1 MINAWLNLP
10 LPLMFAA
17 IAGVYGATAIF
28 LYWLCFGRQTR
39 RWMLTFNGAVAELFG
54 AIMVIFGILIGFV
67 AGDVWDSWR
76 QAVSAVESEGASLSM
91 LNELASASGLPTD
104 GIRRDI
110 RVYVAAVTE
119 KEWPS
124 MADNGTAA
132 PEARQALGALIKTVA
147 SMQHDPKDPNA
158 RFDGLLLDMALKVQ
172 SARAA
177 RLVLSAPGSESVK
190 WASVFVLALMGQI
203 SIAMLHLDKPRP
215 HIAAM
220 AILTTSI
227 VLIMFLIGASEG
239 PFQPPIYVSSDPIT
253 KVLQQVP
260 APGPPAP
267 QEPPAPEASAG
278 AKGI

>member
-1 MINAWLNLP
+1 MIDAWLNLP
-10 LPLMFAA
+10 LPLMFGA

-91 LNELASASGLPTD
+91 LSELASASGLPTD

-110 RVYVAAVTE
+110 RVYVAAVAE

-147 SMQHDPKDPNA
+147 SMQHDPKRSQRQIRWP
-158 RFDGLLLDMALKVQ
+158 
-172 SARAA
+172 AA
-177 RLVLSAPGSESVK
+177 RYGAEGSERAGRPTCAQRPQFGKHQMGVCFRSCADGPDQHRHV
-190 WASVFVLALMGQI
+190 AS
-203 SIAMLHLDKPRP
+203 
-215 HIAAM
+215 
-220 AILTTSI
+220 
-227 VLIMFLIGASEG
+227 
-239 PFQPPIYVSSDPIT
+239 
-253 KVLQQVP
+253 
-260 APGPPAP
+260 
-267 QEPPAPEASAG
+267 
-278 AKGI
+278 

>member
-1 MINAWLNLP
+1 
-10 LPLMFAA
+10 
-17 IAGVYGATAIF
+17 
-28 LYWLCFGRQTR
+28 
-39 RWMLTFNGAVAELFG
+39 MLTFNGAVAELFG

-76 QAVSAVESEGASLSM
+76 QAVSAVESEGASLAM

-104 GIRRDI
+104 GVRRDI
-110 RVYVAAVTE
+110 RVYISAVTE

-124 MADNGTAA
+124 MAENGAAA

-147 SMQHDPKDPNA
+147 SKQHDPKDPNA
-158 RFDGLLLDMALKVQ
+158 RFVGLMLDMALKVQ

-177 RLVLSAPGSESVK
+177 RLVLSAPSSESVK

-203 SIAMLHLDKPRP
+203 SIAMLHLDKARP

-239 PFQPPIYVSSDPIT
+239 PFQPPIYVSSDPIAR
-253 KVLQQVP
+253 VLQEVP
-260 APGPPAP
+260 APGETPTPASTAA
-267 QEPPAPEASAG
+267 AP